1 MTEKIIYINQES
13 GIPLFGL
20 DFIGIIDRGT
30 NIIELKPLTLC
41 NIKCRYCFVSAGEYR
56 TNFIVDPTYFLE
68 GVRSL
73 IDLKGAYDIEI
84 HIAPYGEIF
93 LYKDLLML
101 IKLLWQ
107 LEGITTI
114 SIQTNGLL
122 LTPTLI
128 KSLESAKVT
137 RLNISIN
144 TLNEELA
151 RYLSGCKSYDINVL
165 MENVKLL
172 LESHIDVLIA
182 PVWFPGVNDEE
193 IEDII
198 KFVVGKR
205 TTGYSNLDI
214 QLGIQKY
221 LIYKTGRKL
230 KKIRPKT
237 WGYFYQQLGN
247 LEEKYN
253 IKLKL
258 GPQDF
263 NIHNRSLYSLDINEG
278 EILPITIKAPGR
290 WKNEC
295 IGVINDLSAVKVLLN
310 SPLEYSDMLLGKNTN
325 VKVLKSSQYD
335 STITAYLPY

>member
-1 MTEKIIYINQES
+1 MAEKIIYLNQDS

-41 NIKCRYCFVSAGEYR
+41 NIKCRYCFVSAGEFR
-56 TNFIVDPTYFLE
+56 TNFIIDPTYFLE
-68 GVRSL
+68 GVRTL

-101 IKLLWQ
+101 LDLLWQ

-122 LTPTLI
+122 LTPSLI
-128 KSLESAKVT
+128 KSLESVNVT

-144 TLNEELA
+144 TLNEKLA
-151 RYLSGCKSYDINVL
+151 QYLSGCENYDINSL
-165 MENVKLL
+165 MKNVKLL
-172 LESHIDVLIA
+172 LESNIDVLIA
-182 PVWFPGVNDEE
+182 PVWFPGVNDED

-198 KFVVGKR
+198 SFVVEMR
-205 TTGYSNLDI
+205 TMGYSNLDI

-221 LIYKTGRKL
+221 LIYRTGRKL

-247 LEEKYN
+247 LEERYD

-258 GPQDF
+258 GPHDF
-263 NIHNRSLYSLDINEG
+263 NIHDRPLYSIDINEG
-278 EILPITIKAPGR
+278 EILPVTIKAPGR

-295 IGVINDLSAVKVLLN
+295 IGVINELSAVKVLLN
-310 SPLEYSDMLLGKNTN
+310 SPLEYSDTLLGKNIN
-325 VKVLKSSQYD
+325 VKILKSTQYD
-335 STITAYLPY
+335 SIITTYLPY